1 MMNEYNNSIT
11 LNQLSTKD
19 DRDAALHQIYA
30 QVLERQPYQ
39 FEHKQLAEFEQDFLK
54 GKLSVKRF
62 LKCLGGSDV
71 YLESFYH
78 NSSNYKFLDWCFKH
92 FMGRAPQHQDEIR
105 EYNDIL
111 MREGPKALVSALIDS
126 EEYRKVFG
134 NFTVPHPHEQSY
146 YDSPKA
152 FWETNVLTHE
162 HFGQR
167 GCVVS
172 TMNWHALGLDC
183 EAGVCQHPIA
193 AEMTSSAAPLPT
205 TPSTAPNP
213 NELLEFLKALGP
225 EQARQLI
232 SSMTPEQKKALYQVI
247 H

>member
-1 MMNEYNNSIT
+1 MMNEYDNSIT
-11 LNQLSTKD
+11 LNRRSTAG
-19 DRDAALHQIYA
+19 DREAALHQIYA

-39 FEHKQLAEFEQDFLK
+39 FERQKLAEFEQDFLA

-62 LKCLGGSDV
+62 LKCLGCSDV

-92 FMGRAPQHQDEIR
+92 FMGRAPQHQVEIR
-105 EYNDIL
+105 QYNDIL
-111 MREGPKALVSALIDS
+111 MRQGAQALVNALIDS

-146 YDSPKA
+146 YDSPRA

-167 GCVVS
+167 GWIVP
-172 TMNWHALGLDC
+172 TMNWHSLGLNCD
-183 EAGVCQHPIA
+183 AGACQHPIA
-193 AEMTSSAAPLPT
+193 AEMTSSAETGAAAATPAP
-205 TPSTAPNP
+205 S
-213 NELLEFLKALGP
+213 ELLEFLKALGP
-225 EQARQLI
+225 DQARQLLA
-232 SSMTPEQKKALYQVI
+232 SMTPSQKQALYQAI